1 MELYKHFTSKIYV
14 IGKKFFFVLMSQPK
28 YWEAASLEAPSWL
41 GPQENFIEIRVSI
54 FHQMGSGI
62 RFFHKNVLW
71 FNVKF
76 IDFARVSLK
85 ELYVQ
90 LIYRYLIGIAIRIR
104 IGSFQK
110 NNDFGCSRS
119 IFLTCLGISPFDCRR
134 KSCTLRLLKLPLQI
148 HIWMGTYL
156 RGMLIS
162 LDKVRTNLQTRWI
175 NSKQDKEYNEPR
187 DILFSEN

>member
-1 MELYKHFTSKIYV
+1 MCWWVNLNTEKLRPLRPQVGWDRKKILLKSGCLYFIKWALVSD
-14 IGKKFFFVLMSQPK
+14 FFIKMSYDLM
-28 YWEAASLEAPSWL
+28 W
-41 GPQENFIEIRVSI
+41 
-54 FHQMGSGI
+54 
-62 RFFHKNVLW
+62 
-71 FNVKF
+71 KF

-119 IFLTCLGISPFDCRR
+119 IFLNCLGISPFDCRR